1 MESDRSVRR
10 AFDKARDEH
19 AHQEARLTEEQRR
32 QYDAL
37 KKEQDKKR
45 EKEKKDIET
54 TRREIEEEAKKTK
67 SAPRR
72 NLIPQGAMF
81 SRRAHELQAQL
92 NRQADQLDKT
102 TIIQESERIKF
113 FDNAERERAR
123 QEQLKDQG
131 HDHSQQAERPAGQD
145 RSDALSRAFDKAAQQ
160 QSRSQ
165 DRDHTPEKDLSR
177 TFNSSS
183 GRNR

>member
-1 MESDRSVRR
+1 MESDRSARR
-10 AFDKARDEH
+10 AFDKARDER

-37 KKEQDKKR
+37 KKEQAKKR
-45 EKEKKDIET
+45 EKEKKDLET
-54 TRREIEEEAKKTK
+54 TQREIEEERKKTK
-67 SAPRR
+67 STPQYNFIA
-72 NLIPQGAMF
+72 QGAMF
-81 SRRAHELQAQL
+81 SRRASELQAQL
-92 NRQADQLDKT
+92 ARQTSQLDKT

-123 QEQLKDQG
+123 QEQVKDQAR
-131 HDHSQQAERPAGQD
+131 DHSQQAERPAEQD
-145 RSDALSRAFDKAAQQ
+145 RNGALARAFDKAAQQ
-160 QSRSQ
+160 QARSQ
-165 DRDHTPEKDLSR
+165 DRDHTSDRDLSR